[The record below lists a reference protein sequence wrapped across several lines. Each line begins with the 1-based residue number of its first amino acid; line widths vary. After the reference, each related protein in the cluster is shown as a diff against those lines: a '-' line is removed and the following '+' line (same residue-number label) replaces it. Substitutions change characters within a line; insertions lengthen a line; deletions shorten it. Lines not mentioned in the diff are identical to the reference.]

1 MDVSLLFRTSIAS
14 SFVPSGDN
22 GPGKENISSPNT
34 GRDSP
39 RGGVADPDT
48 PCRTGLRAFAAY
60 ANFVPSGDQAPPF
73 T

>member
-1 MDVSLLFRTSIAS
+1 MDVSLLFRASIAS
-14 SFVPSGDN
+14 SFVPSGDH

-39 RGGVADPDT
+39 EAAS
-48 PCRTGLRAFAAY
+48 RTQHSMSEGLRAFAAY
-60 ANFVPSGDQAPPF
+60 ANFVPSGAQAPPF